1 MSTMQSTRVMS
12 RSYTSVANP
21 GKIVAMTHTVTGY
34 ETIALCEGEAIA
46 ESFAMWAY
54 KLGEI
59 NER

>member
-1 MSTMQSTRVMS
+1 MS
-12 RSYTSVANP
+12 RSYTSVANS
-21 GKIVAMTHTVTGY
+21 GKIVAMTHTVAGY

-54 KLGEI
+54 KLGEV